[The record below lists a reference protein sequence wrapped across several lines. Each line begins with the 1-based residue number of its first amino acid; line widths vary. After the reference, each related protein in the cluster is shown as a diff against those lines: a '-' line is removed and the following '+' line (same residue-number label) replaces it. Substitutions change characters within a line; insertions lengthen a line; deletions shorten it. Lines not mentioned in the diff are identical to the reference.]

1 MYEYFNLQAIQGV
14 QLINFFCLVLIFL
27 FVRGVFGAWSGALH
41 FVLILLAL
49 NVFVHG
55 GMALLKQN
63 IDAVSL
69 SIFFMLLLAAAEDF
83 IFLSFFQY
91 IHPSRKDTKQLG
103 EMVFGTAPIA
113 NQADCLKVNINS
125 FKKSSSAIVFR

>member
-1 MYEYFNLQAIQGV
+1 MTSSNHWSSCWAHNGKLIGYSSKVCTSAGTNLTTNT
-14 QLINFFCLVLIFL
+14 LT
-27 FVRGVFGAWSGALH
+27 
-41 FVLILLAL
+41 
-49 NVFVHG
+49 
-55 GMALLKQN
+55 
-63 IDAVSL
+63 
-69 SIFFMLLLAAAEDF
+69 E